1 MIASLEGGTTLRG
14 RSGGLGNPAD
24 ERLFTLLRDLAEV
37 ILVGAGTVRAEQ
49 YGGVRLTE
57 ERAARRVRWGLP
69 VAPPP
74 IAVVTARGLD
84 RASPLFTDT
93 VTPPIVITT
102 RAGAEQ
108 VPAGVQVITSA
119 TDRVDLSSAL
129 HTLRQNG
136 FRRVHCE
143 GGPSLLGALVAED
156 LLDELCLTI
165 SPLLLG
171 TGSTPL
177 LPAKL
182 DEPAQWALHAVHVSG
197 DHLFT
202 GYGRRSVPGT
212 PDRFGVLR

>member
-1 MIASLEGGTTLRG
+1 M
-14 RSGGLGNPAD
+14 
-24 ERLFTLLRDLAEV
+24 RDQAEV
-37 ILVGAGTVRAEQ
+37 ILVGAGTVRAEH
-49 YGGVRLTE
+49 YGGVRLTQ

-69 VAPPP
+69 AAPPP

-84 RASPLFTDT
+84 PASPLFTDT

-102 RAGAEQ
+102 RSGAEL
-108 VPAGVQVITSA
+108 VPAGVRVIAPA

-136 FRRVHCE
+136 FHRVHCE

-165 SPLLLG
+165 SPMLLG

-177 LPAKL
+177 LPALL
-182 DEPAQWALHAVHVSG
+182 DEPARWALHGVHVSG

-202 GYGRRSVPGT
+202 RYGRRAASDT